1 MYKNKLTP
9 IHIYIC
15 LACLALTG
23 CEAIGPER
31 ENTTAQLQAR
41 TEMLA
46 ENNQSIAKANSS
58 VFPSGK
64 KKLLEPDMLAVQAVP
79 CDGNLFALNE
89 LTVKNFGLSNRDVS
103 SAVMLLETMGYNTVS
118 HSNVVTGIDGGAVSS
133 GGLGRY
139 RCEDLPLLL
148 VPKPHEESNLVL
160 GGNGNASQ
168 GNFQGGSAQ
177 TGVGN
182 LAISPLRRANAVDL
196 DQLIVFYH
204 ESQTVKIER
213 FEVLLNSVVDV
224 ASPQVYIETMVLEVS
239 EEDSKELGVA
249 YQTANIGSNSL
260 LQLGSL
266 GVGDGPTVDFERNT
280 RQDADGNFAFSP
292 GIGIQ
297 AQVKALVESGKA
309 EILARPSVL
318 ALSNRQAVIQ
328 IVDVIQSPVVE
339 SALGTTGELVVSA
352 YSFEPLLLG
361 ITLNLRPR
369 VSADRQWVSLEIDA
383 TVEAEVDE
391 NSGEV
396 FAPDGDG
403 GSILLAEKK
412 GSAARKVK
420 TFARIP
426 DRTPIIIGGLVAGTN
441 EKQKSRVPV
450 LGTIPFIGG
459 LFGATD
465 NEVQKRE
472 IVIVLTPHVLAED
485 AIGVRANIAS
495 DAVMS
500 RQSDLSLFNNVYRV
514 SESDV
519 FDMNFLLEDQRFASY
534 RNKASDLLEQSPEL
548 IDNQTVKVFHDNR
561 IPGDDVLVR
570 KMIFDVV
577 ASNLART
584 FPDLNQLFLPLEEPD
599 GSSNLVS
606 LAEVTRELKEE
617 EGNEVLQIQ
626 WSSDAIGKPRFK
638 SNMIPASSA
647 RSVPGQNAIILR
659 SERDLQRLT
668 AAIATDIVINR
679 NGGYAALN
687 VSTVKNGMLLSMADV
702 DDYTGFL
709 FTDETA
715 RIYFDSRHAL
725 RSLRVELDKAYQQID
740 YLQVSQN
747 NSIPGRLPID
757 QEDIQNSSEF

>member
-1 MYKNKLTP
+1 MYKNKLTSL
-9 IHIYIC
+9 HIC
-15 LACLALTG
+15 LICLALTG
-23 CEAIGPER
+23 CEAGNPER
-31 ENTTAQLQAR
+31 QDTAAQLQAR
-41 TEMLA
+41 TQMLA
-46 ENNQSIAKANSS
+46 ENDQTIAKAKSS
-58 VFPSGK
+58 VFPTGK

-79 CDGNLFALNE
+79 CDGNFFALNE
-89 LTVKNFGLSNRDVS
+89 LTVKNFGLSNRDVF
-103 SAVMLLETMGYNTVS
+103 SAVMLLETMGYSTIS
-118 HSNVVTGIDGGAVSS
+118 HASAGADTDGGFVPS
-133 GGLGRY
+133 GGVGRY
-139 RCEDLPLLL
+139 TCDDLPLVL
-148 VPKPHEESNLVL
+148 VPRPHEESSLVL
-160 GGNGNASQ
+160 GGNRAAIQ
-168 GNFQGGSAQ
+168 GNSQGGSAQ

-213 FEVLLNSVVDV
+213 FEALLGSIVDT

-249 YQTANIGSNSL
+249 YQTANIGTNSL

-266 GVGDGPTVDFERNT
+266 GIGDGPTVDFERNT

-309 EILARPSVL
+309 EVLARPSVL

-328 IVDVIQSPVVE
+328 IVDVIQSPLVE
-339 SALGTTGELVVSA
+339 SSLGTTGELVVSA

-396 FAPDGDG
+396 FAPDGKG

-441 EKQKSRVPV
+441 EKQKARVPV
-450 LGTIPFIGG
+450 LGSIPFIGA

-465 NEVQKRE
+465 NEVKKRE
-472 IVIVLTPHVLAED
+472 IVIVLTPHILAED

-514 SESDV
+514 SENDV
-519 FDMNFLLEDQRFASY
+519 FDMNFLLEDRRFAAY
-534 RNKASDLLEQSPEL
+534 RSKAMKLLEQSPEL
-548 IDNQTVKVFHDNR
+548 IDNQTVRVFQDNR

-584 FPDLNQLFLPLEEPD
+584 FPDLNQLFLPLDEPG
-599 GSSNLVS
+599 GSSRLVS

-626 WSSDAIGKPRFK
+626 WSHDAEGKPRFR
-638 SNMIPASSA
+638 SNMVPVSSA
-647 RSVPGQNAIILR
+647 RVVPGQNAIILR

-668 AAIATDIVINR
+668 AAIATDIVIDR
-679 NGGYAALN
+679 NGGYSALN
-687 VSTVKNGMLLSMADV
+687 VSTVKDGMLLSMADV
-702 DDYTGFL
+702 NDYTGFL

-715 RIYFDSRHAL
+715 KIYFDSRHAL
-725 RSLRVELDKAYQQID
+725 RSLRVELDKAYLQID
-740 YLQVSQN
+740 SLQSLGAE
-747 NSIPGRLPID
+747 SIMGNPPKE
-757 QEDIQNSSEF
+757 QEIL

>member
-1 MYKNKLTP
+1 MNKNKLTLL
-9 IHIYIC
+9 HIC
-15 LACLALTG
+15 LICLALTS
-23 CEAIGPER
+23 CEAVNSER
-31 ENTTAQLQAR
+31 HETAAQLQAR
-41 TEMLA
+41 TQMLA
-46 ENNQSIAKANSS
+46 ENDQTIAKAKSS
-58 VFPSGK
+58 VFPTGN

-79 CDGNLFALNE
+79 CDGNFFALNE

-103 SAVMLLETMGYNTVS
+103 SAVMLLETMGYNTIS
-118 HSNVVTGIDGGAVSS
+118 HASVVAGADGGFVPS
-133 GGLGRY
+133 GGVGRY
-139 RCEDLPLLL
+139 SCDDLPLVL
-148 VPKPHEESNLVL
+148 VPRPHEESNLVL
-160 GGNGNASQ
+160 GGDRTSSQ
-168 GNFQGGSAQ
+168 GNNQGGSAQ

-213 FEVLLNSVVDV
+213 FEALLDSIVDT

-266 GVGDGPTVDFERNT
+266 GIGDGPTVDFERNT
-280 RQDADGNFAFSP
+280 RQDEDGNFAFSP

-328 IVDVIQSPVVE
+328 IVDVIQSPLVE
-339 SALGTTGELVVSA
+339 SSIGTTGELVVSA

-396 FAPDGDG
+396 FAPDGEG

-441 EKQKSRVPV
+441 EKQKARVPV
-450 LGTIPFIGG
+450 LGSIPFIGA

-485 AIGVRANIAS
+485 AIGVRANMAS

-514 SESDV
+514 SENDV
-519 FDMNFLLEDQRFASY
+519 FDMNFLLEDKRFAAY
-534 RNKASDLLEQSPEL
+534 RSKATELLEQSPEL
-548 IDNQTVKVFHDNR
+548 IDNQTVRVFQDNR

-584 FPDLNQLFLPLEEPD
+584 FPDLNQLFLPLDEPD
-599 GSSNLVS
+599 GSSRLVS
-606 LAEVTRELKEE
+606 LAEVTRELNEE

-626 WSSDAIGKPRFK
+626 WSHDAEGKSRFR
-638 SNMIPASSA
+638 SNMVPVSSA
-647 RSVPGQNAIILR
+647 RAVPGQNAIILR

-668 AAIATDIVINR
+668 AAIATDIVIDR
-679 NGGYAALN
+679 NGGYSALN
-687 VSTVKNGMLLSMADV
+687 VSTVKDGMLLSMADV

-715 RIYFDSRHAL
+715 KIYFDSRHAL
-725 RSLRVELDKAYQQID
+725 RSLRVELDKAYLQID
-740 YLQVSQN
+740 SLQSLGAE
-747 NSIPGRLPID
+747 SIMGRPPKE
-757 QEDIQNSSEF
+757 QEIL

>member
-1 MYKNKLTP
+1 MYKNKLTSL
-9 IHIYIC
+9 HIC
-15 LACLALTG
+15 LICLALTS
-23 CEAIGPER
+23 CEAGNPER
-31 ENTTAQLQAR
+31 QDNAAQLQAR
-41 TEMLA
+41 TQMLA
-46 ENNQSIAKANSS
+46 ENDQTIARAKSS
-58 VFPSGK
+58 VFPTGK
-64 KKLLEPDMLAVQAVP
+64 KKLLEPDMLAVQAIP
-79 CDGNLFALNE
+79 CDGNFFALNE
-89 LTVKNFGLSNRDVS
+89 LTVRNFGLSNRDVF
-103 SAVMLLETMGYNTVS
+103 SAVMLLETMGYTTIS
-118 HSNVVTGIDGGAVSS
+118 HSSVVAGADGGFLPS
-133 GGLGRY
+133 GGVGGY
-139 RCEDLPLLL
+139 SCDDLPLVL
-148 VPKPHEESNLVL
+148 VPRPHEESNLIL
-160 GGNGNASQ
+160 GDNRTASQ
-168 GNFQGGSAQ
+168 GNNQGGSAQ

-213 FEVLLNSVVDV
+213 FEALLDSIIDT

-266 GVGDGPTVDFERNT
+266 GIGDGPTVDYERNT
-280 RQDADGNFAFSP
+280 RQDEDGNFAFSP

-328 IVDVIQSPVVE
+328 IVDVIQSPLVE
-339 SALGTTGELVVSA
+339 SSIGTTGELVVSA

-396 FAPDGDG
+396 FAPDGEG

-441 EKQKSRVPV
+441 EKQKARVPV
-450 LGTIPFIGG
+450 LGSIPFIGA

-465 NEVQKRE
+465 TEVQKRE

-485 AIGVRANIAS
+485 AIGVRANMAS

-514 SESDV
+514 SENDV
-519 FDMNFLLEDQRFASY
+519 FDMNFLLEDKRFAAY
-534 RNKASDLLEQSPEL
+534 RSKANELLEQSPEL
-548 IDNQTVKVFHDNR
+548 IDNQTVRVFQDNR

-584 FPDLNQLFLPLEEPD
+584 FPDLNQLFLPLDEPD
-599 GSSNLVS
+599 GSSRLVS
-606 LAEVTRELKEE
+606 LAEVTRELNEE

-626 WSSDAIGKPRFK
+626 WSHDAEGKSRFR
-638 SNMIPASSA
+638 SNMVPVSSA
-647 RSVPGQNAIILR
+647 RAVPGQNAIILR

-668 AAIATDIVINR
+668 AAIATDIVIDR
-679 NGGYAALN
+679 NGGYSALN
-687 VSTVKNGMLLSMADV
+687 VSTVKDGMLLSMADV

-715 RIYFDSRHAL
+715 KIYFDSRHAL
-725 RSLRVELDKAYQQID
+725 RSLRVELDKAYLQID
-740 YLQVSQN
+740 SLQSLGAQ
-747 NSIPGRLPID
+747 SIMDRPPKE
-757 QEDIQNSSEF
+757 QEIL

>member
-1 MYKNKLTP
+1 MYKNKLTSL
-9 IHIYIC
+9 HIC
-15 LACLALTG
+15 LICLVLTG
-23 CEAIGPER
+23 CEAGNPER
-31 ENTTAQLQAR
+31 QDTAAQLQAR
-41 TEMLA
+41 TQMLA
-46 ENNQSIAKANSS
+46 ENDQTIAKAKSS
-58 VFPSGK
+58 VFPTGK

-79 CDGNLFALNE
+79 CDGNFFALNE
-89 LTVKNFGLSNRDVS
+89 LTVKNFGLSNRDVF
-103 SAVMLLETMGYNTVS
+103 SAVMLLETMGYSTIS
-118 HSNVVTGIDGGAVSS
+118 HASAGADTDGGFVPS
-133 GGLGRY
+133 GGVGRY
-139 RCEDLPLLL
+139 SCDDLPLVL
-148 VPKPHEESNLVL
+148 VPRPHEESSLVL
-160 GGNGNASQ
+160 GGNRAAIQ
-168 GNFQGGSAQ
+168 GNSQGGSAQ

-213 FEVLLNSVVDV
+213 FEALLGSIVDT

-249 YQTANIGSNSL
+249 YQTANIGTNSL

-266 GVGDGPTVDFERNT
+266 GIGDGPTVDFERNT

-309 EILARPSVL
+309 EVLARPSVL

-328 IVDVIQSPVVE
+328 IVDVIQSPLVE
-339 SALGTTGELVVSA
+339 SSLGTTGELVVSA

-396 FAPDGDG
+396 FAPDGKG

-441 EKQKSRVPV
+441 EKQKARVPV
-450 LGTIPFIGG
+450 LGSIPFIGA

-465 NEVQKRE
+465 NEVKKRE
-472 IVIVLTPHVLAED
+472 IVIVLTPHILAED

-514 SESDV
+514 SENDV
-519 FDMNFLLEDQRFASY
+519 FDMNFLLEDRRFAAY
-534 RNKASDLLEQSPEL
+534 RSKAMKLLEQSPEL
-548 IDNQTVKVFHDNR
+548 IDNQTVRVFQDNR

-584 FPDLNQLFLPLEEPD
+584 FPDLNQLFLPLDEPD
-599 GSSNLVS
+599 GSSRLVS

-626 WSSDAIGKPRFK
+626 WSHDAEGKPRFR
-638 SNMIPASSA
+638 SNMVPVSSA
-647 RSVPGQNAIILR
+647 RVVPGQNAIILR

-668 AAIATDIVINR
+668 AAIATDIVIDR
-679 NGGYAALN
+679 NGGYSALN
-687 VSTVKNGMLLSMADV
+687 VSTVKDGMLLSMADV
-702 DDYTGFL
+702 NDYTGFL

-715 RIYFDSRHAL
+715 KIYFDSRHAL
-725 RSLRVELDKAYQQID
+725 RSLRVELDKAYLQID
-740 YLQVSQN
+740 SLQSLGAE
-747 NSIPGRLPID
+747 SIMGNPPKE
-757 QEDIQNSSEF
+757 QEIL

>member
-1 MYKNKLTP
+1 MLKNHKTKLL
-9 IHIYIC
+9 
-15 LACLALTG
+15 LACLVLASCQAG
-23 CEAIGPER
+23 NSER
-31 ENTTAQLQAR
+31 QDTEAQLQAR

-46 ENNQSIAKANSS
+46 ENNPPFAKEQAS
-58 VFPSGK
+58 VFPTGN
-64 KKLLEPDMLAVQAVP
+64 KKLLEPDMLGVQAVP
-79 CDGNLFALNE
+79 CDGNRFDLNE
-89 LTVKNFGLSNRDVS
+89 LTVRNFGLSNRDVY
-103 SAVMLLETMGYNTVS
+103 SAMLLLQTMGYNAIS
-118 HSNVVTGIDGGAVSS
+118 HAEAGMGMGVNTPPGGA
-133 GGLGRY
+133 GGY
-139 RCEDLPLLL
+139 DCSDLPLVLA
-148 VPKPHEESNLVL
+148 PRPHEESSLVISSNTNYQGASPGTTVSTGTGSL
-160 GGNGNASQ
+160 GIA
-168 GNFQGGSAQ
+168 
-177 TGVGN
+177 
-182 LAISPLRRANAVDL
+182 PLRKANTVDL

-204 ESQTVKIER
+204 ESQTVQMER
-213 FEVLLNSVVDV
+213 FEALLGSVVDT
-224 ASPQVYIETMVLEVS
+224 ASSQVYIETMVLEVS

-249 YQTANIGSNSL
+249 YQTANIGSQSL
-260 LQLGSL
+260 LQLGTL
-266 GVGDGPTVDFERNT
+266 GIGEGPTVDYERNT
-280 RQDADGNFAFSP
+280 RQDADGNFEFSP

-297 AQVKALVESGKA
+297 AQIQALVETGKA

-328 IVDVIQSPVVE
+328 IVDVIQSPQVE
-339 SALGTTGELVVSA
+339 SSIGTTGELVVSA

-396 FAPDGDG
+396 FAPDGEG
-403 GSILLAEKK
+403 GSVLLAERQ

-426 DRTPIIIGGLVAGTN
+426 DRTPIIIGGLVAGN
-441 EKQKSRVPV
+441 AEQQKSRVPV
-450 LGTIPFIGG
+450 LGSIPFFGG

-514 SESDV
+514 SENDV
-519 FDMNFLLEDQRFASY
+519 FDMNFLLEDARFASY
-534 RNKASDLLEQSPEL
+534 RDKANELLQQQPGL
-548 IDNQTVKVFHDNR
+548 IENQAIRTFHDNR

-584 FPDLNQLFLPLEEPD
+584 FPDLNQLFLPVEGSDGQVTLVTLAQATRDLE
-599 GSSNLVS
+599 
-606 LAEVTRELKEE
+606 EE
-617 EGNEVLQIQ
+617 EGKEVLQIQ
-626 WSSDAIGKPRFK
+626 WSHGIDGKPRFR
-638 SNMIPASSA
+638 SNMVPAA
-647 RSVPGQNAIILR
+647 SVEAVSNENTIILR

-668 AAIATDIVINR
+668 AAIATHIVIDR
-679 NGGYAALN
+679 NGGYEALN
-687 VSTVKNGMLLSMADV
+687 VATFKEGTLLSLADV

-715 RIYFDSRHAL
+715 KIYFDSRHAL
-725 RSLRVELDKAYQQID
+725 RSLRTELNEAYQQID
-740 YLQVSQN
+740 SLEP
-747 NSIPGRLPID
+747 SI
-757 QEDIQNSSEF
+757 